1 MSYLNFF
8 LPLSNSFNSS
18 SVSGMVVPGL
28 LNLETLDC
36 QMAWDGEPV
45 QSVLLLCLPTVTDFF
60 IINMQI
66 LSFFKWGFRE
76 KN

>member
-8 LPLSNSFNSS
+8 LPLSNLFNSS

-66 LSFFKWGFRE
+66 LSFF
-76 KN
+76 